1 MMFPKKYWTITL
13 ALLLILAA
21 LVMISYHAAKQDS
34 DTGFFRKIVLEA
46 AWPLE
51 SLKNRSLKALRESW
65 DRYLFLIG
73 LEAENRRLRK
83 ENHLLENQLVRYR
96 EGYLEALRLQKI
108 LKLREQFDTTQV
120 IAEVI
125 DREQSPVFKSILIDK
140 GTVHGLKVG
149 LPVLSDQAIAGRI
162 TECSWHI
169 SRIMLIVDVNSN
181 VSVLLQRSRT
191 HGVLQGAGAAGCRLK
206 YVSKTEDVKV
216 GDTVISS
223 GLGGIFPKGIILGM
237 VAAVDKKE
245 GGFFQRIDVHPSVD
259 FGKLEEVVVLNP
271 QKDHKP

>member
-13 ALLLILAA
+13 ASLLILATLA
-21 LVMISYHAAKQDS
+21 MISHQAVKQDS
-34 DTGFFRKIVLEA
+34 DTGFFRRLVLEA

-51 SLKNRSLKALRESW
+51 SLKNRLLKAFGESW

-96 EGYLEALRLQKI
+96 EGYLEALRLRKI
-108 LKLREQFDTTQV
+108 LMLKEQLDTTPV

-140 GTVHGLKVG
+140 GTTHGLMVG
-149 LPVLSDQAIAGRI
+149 FPVVNDQGIVGRI
-162 TECSWHI
+162 TECSWHV

-181 VSVLLQRSRT
+181 VSALLQRSRT

-206 YVSKTEDVKV
+206 YVPKTEDVKV
-216 GDTVISS
+216 GDAVISS
-223 GLGGIFPKGIILGM
+223 GLGGVFPKGIILGV

-259 FGKLEEVVVLNP
+259 FGKLEEVAVLIP
-271 QKDHKP
+271 RKDGKQ

>member
-1 MMFPKKYWTITL
+1 M
-13 ALLLILAA
+13 
-21 LVMISYHAAKQDS
+21 
-34 DTGFFRKIVLEA
+34 EA

-51 SLKNRSLKALRESW
+51 SLKNTSLKALRESW

-83 ENHLLENQLVRYR
+83 ENHLLENQLVQYR
-96 EGYLEALRLQKI
+96 EGYLDALRLRKI
-108 LKLREQFDTTQV
+108 LKLQEQLDIIPV

-125 DREQSPVFKSILIDK
+125 DREQSPLFKSILIDK
-140 GTVHGLKVG
+140 GTAHGLKVG
-149 LPVLSDQAIAGRI
+149 LPVLSDQGIAGRI

-169 SRIMLIVDVNSN
+169 SRIMLVVDVNSN
-181 VSVLLQRSRT
+181 VSVLLQRNRT

-206 YVSKTEDVKV
+206 YVPKAEEVKV
-216 GDTVISS
+216 GDAVISS
-223 GLGGIFPKGIILGM
+223 GLGGIFSKGIIIGM

-245 GGFFQRIDVHPSVD
+245 GGGFFQRIDVQPSVD

-271 QKDHKP
+271 QKDRKP

>member
-1 MMFPKKYWTITL
+1 M
-13 ALLLILAA
+13 LLILAA

-34 DTGFFRKIVLEA
+34 DTGFFRRLVLEA

-73 LEAENRRLRK
+73 LEAENRKLRN
-83 ENHLLENQLVRYR
+83 ENHLLENQLVQYR
-96 EGYLEALRLQKI
+96 EGYLEALRLRKI
-108 LKLREQFDTTQV
+108 LKLQEQFDATPV

-125 DREQSPVFKSILIDK
+125 DREQAPLFKSMLINK
-140 GTVHGLKVG
+140 GTAHGLKVG
-149 LPVLSDQAIAGRI
+149 LPVVSDQGIAGRI
-162 TECSWHI
+162 TECSWHV

-191 HGVLQGAGAAGCRLK
+191 HGVLQGVGAAGCRLK
-206 YVSKTEDVKV
+206 YVAKTEEVNV

-223 GLGGIFPKGIILGM
+223 GLGGIFPKGIILGV

-245 GGFFQRIDVHPSVD
+245 GGFFQRVDVQPSVD
-259 FGKLEEVVVLNP
+259 FSKLEEVAVLNP